1 MQVPNMPSMNPKDV
15 MKAASNAMPNTSSKV
30 HEEQLLLA
38 KDKIRGLKHRVDEMR
53 RIMEQY
59 LKTIKTWQGNQS
71 KVAVFCA
78 ESIDPTA
85 SVSKV
90 MVEWSAGV
98 TKLTAH
104 VTEDLSEMF
113 NSAVLEPIKIWL
125 DEFKPLKGML
135 KDYFD
140 ARASRDHYVK
150 KMQSLRMQM
159 AKGKVKMDK
168 VQRNTRKLA
177 GAMAEY
183 VRLEAYTL
191 TSVTVFF
198 KKCRNNFIQVTAR
211 HAQFQERMVKDISV
225 HTSTYGTFAKKI
237 LSMRDPLGASPAE
250 AAKLAAE
257 GAKNAMANGMA
268 NVSSKIPSFGGSSG
282 RNTSS
287 SVGSTNSAA
296 SSDWGASER
305 QSTSSI
311 ETSSSGGGFGG
322 GGEEG
327 NGANDGNDGG
337 FGSFGNDASGGNG
350 GEQKNGGE
358 GNTNNGNGNN
368 GNGGGGE
375 DGWGDDGWGGN
386 TTTQSMPSAPPIDD
400 GFGGDGWGGS
410 TSTTS
415 ASSSNNNGGAIDN
428 GFGDWGENNDGG
440 GGSGMSSGGGFM
452 EQPTVPPVPPQSP
465 ISFSN
470 PPTRAPPARPAR
482 QSLEDPFG
490 NFDANDPVPNQNNTA
505 AMPQQPPLQP
515 QQQQQQPAAAA
526 APVQEQQDDATT
538 GNPFLDFF

>member
-1 MQVPNMPSMNPKDV
+1 
-15 MKAASNAMPNTSSKV
+15 
-30 HEEQLLLA
+30 
-38 KDKIRGLKHRVDEMR
+38 
-53 RIMEQY
+53 MEQY
-59 LKTIKTWQGNQS
+59 LKTIKAWQSNQS

-85 SVSKV
+85 SVSKF
-90 MVEWSAGV
+90 MVEWSTGV

-104 VTEDLSEMF
+104 VTEDLSDMF

-211 HAQFQERMVKDISV
+211 HAQFQQRMVKDISV
-225 HTSTYGTFAKKI
+225 HTSTYGTYAKKI

-257 GAKNAMANGMA
+257 GAKDATAKGMA
-268 NVSSKIPSFGGSSG
+268 NVSSKIPTFYRSSG

-305 QSTSSI
+305 QSTSSV
-311 ETSSSGGGFGG
+311 ETSTSGGGFGG

-327 NGANDGNDGG
+327 TGANDNDGG
-337 FGSFGNDASGGNG
+337 FGGFGDDANSGNG
-350 GEQKNGGE
+350 GEQKDGGD
-358 GNTNNGNGNN
+358 GNNNNGNGSN
-368 GNGGGGE
+368 GNGGGGD

-400 GFGGDGWGGS
+400 GFGGDDWGGS

-415 ASSSNNNGGAIDN
+415 ASSSNINGGAIDN
-428 GFGDWGENNDGG
+428 GFGDWGDNNDGGGG

-465 ISFSN
+465 MSFSN

-490 NFDANDPVPNQNNTA
+490 NFDANDNA

-515 QQQQQQPAAAA
+515 QQQQQQPAAA
-526 APVQEQQDDATT
+526 PSVQEQQVDATT